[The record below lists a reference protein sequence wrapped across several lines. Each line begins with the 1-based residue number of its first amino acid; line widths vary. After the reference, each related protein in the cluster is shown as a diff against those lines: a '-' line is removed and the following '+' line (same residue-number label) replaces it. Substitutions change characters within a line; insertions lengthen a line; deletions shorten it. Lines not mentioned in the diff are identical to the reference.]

1 VQSETLVDAGLLGR
15 RRFNEDLRQAA
26 ELGHQRVDVR
36 RCQPIGSGEV
46 GDLVSDHFPL
56 GAELAQPWVHDGG
69 IGTGFDG
76 RDEVRG
82 GLVDLAEPNMELG
95 VLRLDDRPGLS
106 PAADPGGRRR
116 VAGGGNRRSRLRGYA
131 RRRLGV
137 DQLARR
143 AEPTVSGPEQVD
155 AANMS
160 VRSNAQQM
168 LLRRPAR
175 HGCGTRSRS
184 RLPGGL
190 TCENGSRSYPPTAL
204 LGCSSTDDRYYFPN
218 TRYIGS
224 SGDFAPTFTVS
235 DLSEDTMLV
244 RYPLVE
250 NDEERQLQQG
260 AGRVTPLAMAA
271 CPRTPG
277 QRSSG
282 SSAAA
287 TWR

>member
-1 VQSETLVDAGLLGR
+1 VRWRIAGLLDARPDDGVA
-15 RRFNEDLRQAA
+15 LRAA
-26 ELGHQRVDVR
+26 GFAALAAMDSPRSWATS
-36 RCQPIGSGEV
+36 RCVWPPPAENGAVSVPHRPSAARWPAPNPDPGKHTNIALQIGS
-46 GDLVSDHFPL
+46 DLDAVCAVP
-56 GAELAQPWVHDGG
+56 
-69 IGTGFDG
+69 
-76 RDEVRG
+76 
-82 GLVDLAEPNMELG
+82 
-95 VLRLDDRPGLS
+95 DR
-106 PAADPGGRRR
+106 
-116 VAGGGNRRSRLRGYA
+116 
-131 RRRLGV
+131 
-137 DQLARR
+137 
-143 AEPTVSGPEQVD
+143 
-155 AANMS
+155 
-160 VRSNAQQM
+160 
-168 LLRRPAR
+168 
-175 HGCGTRSRS
+175 
-184 RLPGGL
+184 
-190 TCENGSRSYPPTAL
+190 AL

-244 RYPLVE
+244 RYPLVK